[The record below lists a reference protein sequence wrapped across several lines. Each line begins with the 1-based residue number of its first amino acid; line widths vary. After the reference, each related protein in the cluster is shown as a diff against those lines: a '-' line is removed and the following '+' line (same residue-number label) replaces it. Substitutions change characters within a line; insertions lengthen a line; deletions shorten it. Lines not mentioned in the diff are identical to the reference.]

1 MIDFDTARQTLGA
14 ARERLA
20 VQRAELYRTQ
30 QRTAAL
36 AARLARSRRV
46 STPDGA
52 AASQRLAQQLDA
64 LKRDEAR
71 QRKVS
76 RDLAA
81 AVADAEGAFAA
92 ASTMQAGIARCS
104 GGTPILLLPVRLETR
119 FHESELWVRIY
130 PDDCAVDSFEPDLSE
145 DDIASAQQFWIAV
158 WAAGGVEGER
168 RAAWRD
174 LVRARGTGRAAWIIK
189 QYKPQGAEPVRTD
202 FAPLLLVIATTQ
214 LPSAT
219 EQAALAAYWKAVWRA
234 NGARDAIEQAAF
246 DLTQTLLLNAA
257 DAATLTARFTPA
269 NLSVRPAPPTQRAA
283 ADVDVVWLA
292 LPAGTDP
299 KSAAWTAPAQVTVLP
314 DRFVILGYQGEQL
327 VFEAEGAP
335 IPSPLVVG
343 PDPSAAP
350 EDQLQHA
357 ADGSLVIP
365 EEMRWMT
372 DFDRAVQV
380 GMGMKISLDPTRVDA
395 SRPISRV
402 IAIGLKLSEDADGGR
417 ERLEQLLTAHRYGSG
432 GFSLAPQGTPTN
444 NTEGVRAAGARGD
457 ADADASYDVLFTS
470 GKRLEHTPEW
480 DSRQDGQWLADALGI
495 DPDVFQHV
503 PHASDRDFAE
513 ARAMNRVLWP
523 ATLGYS
529 METMLHPVFGADT
542 VDTTRWFYT
551 HFVAG
556 RGFLPSIR
564 VGSQPYGVLP
574 ALNLQQWKLGNDS
587 NLAVGGLRAPAAF
600 AGYVQRLF
608 AVLTNARSD
617 WTALVGAVNT
627 VEKPGDAHQILLDIL
642 GLHPASV
649 EWHQRYGESFAYLFN
664 RLKFDGL
671 GARLVESVNSRG
683 LQEPAMQLLR
693 RLGYQGAVTP
703 DGLQRF
709 FFSHAQSLNGPV
721 IDDRPLSESDPV
733 RAYAAGNRNYLAWAA
748 DAVRESLEDLRQE
761 RGFINDIPPNALLY
775 VVLRHALLLGY
786 WDSAL
791 RLHVARGVVDSGSAQ
806 MARAEP
812 SAIHVA
818 PERAAGSESRYAY
831 LYARDARVSG
841 NASITVGEHIRDIL
855 GQDHSAEHLAD
866 QLAALDMIKDLPTAR
881 LERCFAEHIDT
892 ASYRLDA
899 WLMGLVHLNLASMRY
914 ADRLIPSGAP
924 SAEVETR
931 RGLYLGSYGY
941 VENLQRRAPLES
953 VALSGDLAAIFDDE
967 TNPLRRDPTS
977 GGYVMA
983 PSASQATT
991 AAILRAGYIANASPQ
1006 APDALAV
1013 DLSSARVRQALG
1025 LIQAIRNGQPLGAV
1039 LGYRFQRG
1047 LHEDH
1052 APLELDVF
1060 IHAMRSVFP
1069 LVANNIASTQ
1079 DASAPIETI
1088 EANNVIDGLKLIER
1102 VRQLAN
1108 RQYPFG
1114 LALPAAS
1121 PAESAAID
1129 AEVDR
1134 LLESHDALADLALA
1148 EGVHQAVLGNYGAVG
1163 AALDAYAKGSF
1174 PPEPEFV
1181 RTRRGGVTLT
1191 HRMGVHFDAGAVSP
1205 VPVASSPRAHA
1216 LTPVNQWL
1224 AAVLPDPTLVGC
1236 RVEWRDPVSGTAEEE
1251 IVTQQDLAL
1260 QPIDLLYVVTLDG
1273 AATMDELDDRIIRH
1287 VLNKRAPRSDA
1298 AFSVRH
1304 TVRLAPPLKTFF
1316 ELAPL
1321 LRHLRT
1327 LLLAAR
1333 PLVPTDIALTG
1344 EAEEAEDAAQ
1354 SIARTRASR
1363 PVDELAVLGASL
1375 ATFAATAVPIDT
1387 ALDQAVSLFERA
1399 ARFGLQQ
1406 VGWGFLY
1413 AWRQRVFAGLVAK
1426 MQDVIARWH
1435 KRLGDFDVAA
1445 AAYDGS
1451 SAALTEQQRFDA
1463 LARMDLLVAAL
1474 PVSPRPATPDDY
1486 DDLLRGS
1493 ANPQARRRL
1502 FADKLT
1508 ALEALLANDTS
1519 SLAALL
1525 QAIQSQLPLTAFD
1538 LANVSV
1544 DDAANEVAVCQADL
1558 QVRLEKLEA
1567 DVDQRVANAGDA
1579 LAAHDQAASSRARIE
1594 SLQAAATAVF
1604 GAAVKLIP
1612 QFTLT
1617 PDHAAEIA
1625 NAYAQGSSGALFQ
1638 YLHDTKQSDFPVED
1652 WLHGVARVREKMY
1665 AWEQM
1670 GLFAPILGGTEPALT
1685 PLQLPHRAGEG
1696 WLGLQFDPRQSL
1708 SGDRLLYTAHFA
1720 VPPGSAAMCGLLLD
1734 EWTEVLPARDE
1745 TVGMSFHYD
1754 RPGSEPPQAWL
1765 LATPTNTR
1773 APWRWSDLVGAVSET
1788 FALAKLR
1795 AVEPTQ
1801 IDSTPY
1807 ASFLPA
1813 TATASAL
1820 RGISIAANF
1829 ANVNNVNAFVQGGG
1843 GG

>member
-1 MIDFDTARQTLGA
+1 MTDFDAARRTLRA
-14 ARERLA
+14 ARERVA
-20 VQRAELYRTQ
+20 AQRAELYRTQ
-30 QRTAAL
+30 QRAAVL
-36 AARLARSRRV
+36 AAQLGRSLRV
-46 STPDGA
+46 SAPDGA

-64 LKRDEAR
+64 LKREEVR
-71 QRKVS
+71 QREAS
-76 RDLAA
+76 RALAT

-92 ASTMQAGIARCS
+92 VSTTQTGIERWS

-119 FHESELWVRIY
+119 FRESELWVRIY
-130 PDDCAVDSFEPDLSE
+130 PDDCAVDSFEPGLSE
-145 DDIASAQQFWIAV
+145 DDITSAQQFWIAV
-158 WAAGGVEGER
+158 WAAGGGEGER

-174 LVRARGTGRAAWIIK
+174 LVRERGAGRAAWIIK
-189 QYKPQGAEPVRTD
+189 QYKPQGAEPVRAD
-202 FAPLLLVIATTQ
+202 PARLLLVIATTQ
-214 LPSAT
+214 LPSVT

-234 NGARDAIEQAAF
+234 DSARDAIEQAAV
-246 DLTQTLLLNAA
+246 DLTQTLHLTAT
-257 DAATLTARFTPA
+257 DAAALAARFTPA
-269 NLSVRPAPPTQRAA
+269 NLSVRPARSAPRST
-283 ADVDVVWLA
+283 ADVDVAWLA
-292 LPAGTDP
+292 LPAATNS
-299 KSAAWTAPAQVTVLP
+299 KSASWTAPAQVTVLP
-314 DRFVILGYQGEQL
+314 DRFVVLGYQGEQL

-335 IPSPLVVG
+335 IPSPLIVG

-357 ADGSLVIP
+357 ADGSLVVP
-365 EEMRWMT
+365 EDMRWMT

-380 GMGMKISLDPTRVDA
+380 GMGIKIPLDPTRVEA

-417 ERLEQLLTAHRYGSG
+417 KHLEQLLMAHRYGG
-432 GFSLAPQGTPTN
+432 GFSLVPQGTPTN
-444 NTEGVRAAGARGD
+444 NTEGAPAAGDRGD
-457 ADADASYDVLFTS
+457 ATADATYDILFTS
-470 GKRLEHTPEW
+470 AKRLESTPEW
-480 DSRQDGQWLADALGI
+480 ENRQDGQWLADALGI
-495 DPDVFQHV
+495 DPDVFQDV
-503 PHASDRDFAE
+503 PHASDHDFAE

-523 ATLGYS
+523 ATLGYT
-529 METMLHPVFGADT
+529 METMLRPVFGAET
-542 VDTTRWFYT
+542 VDITRWFYT

-564 VGSQPYGVLP
+564 VGQQPYGVLP
-574 ALNLQQWKLGNDS
+574 ALNLPQWQPRNAS
-587 NLAVGGLRAPAAF
+587 NLAVGGLPAPPAF
-600 AGYVQRLF
+600 AGYLQRLF
-608 AVLTNARSD
+608 AVLASARSD
-617 WTALVGAVNT
+617 WTALAGAVAT
-627 VEKPGDAHQILLDIL
+627 VEKPGDGHQILLDIL
-642 GLHPASV
+642 GLHPSSV
-649 EWHQRYGESFAYLFN
+649 EFHQRYAESFAYLFN
-664 RLKFDGL
+664 RLKYDGL
-671 GARLVESVNSRG
+671 GARLIESFNSRG

-693 RLGYQGAVTP
+693 RHGYQGAVTP

-709 FFSHAQSLNGPV
+709 FFSRAQSLNGPV

-733 RAYAAGNRNYLAWAA
+733 RPYAAGNRNYLAWAA
-748 DAVRESLEDLRQE
+748 QAVRESLEDLRQE
-761 RGFINDIPPNALLY
+761 RGFINDVAPNALLY

-791 RLHVARGVVDSGSAQ
+791 RLHVASGVVDAASAQ

-831 LYARDARVSG
+831 LYSRDARVSG
-841 NASITVGEHIRDIL
+841 NASITVGEHVREIL
-855 GQDHSAEHLAD
+855 GQDHAAEHLAD

-881 LERCFAEHIDT
+881 LERCFAEHVDT
-892 ASYRLDA
+892 ASHRLDS
-899 WLMGLVHLNLASMRY
+899 WLLGLVHLNLASMRY
-914 ADRLIPSGAP
+914 VDRLNPNGAP
-924 SAEVETR
+924 SGEVETR
-931 RGLYLGSYGY
+931 RGIYLGSYGY
-941 VENLQRRAPLES
+941 VENLQRRAPLER
-953 VALSGDLAAIFDDE
+953 VALSGDLAAIFDDD

-1006 APDALAV
+1006 APHALAV
-1013 DLSSARVRQALG
+1013 DLSSARVRLALG
-1025 LIQAIRNGQPLGAV
+1025 LIQAVRNGQPLGAV

-1052 APLELDVF
+1052 APLELDTF
-1060 IHAMRSVFP
+1060 IHAIRSFFP

-1102 VRQLAN
+1102 VRQPAN

-1114 LALPAAS
+1114 LALPGAS
-1121 PAESAAID
+1121 TAESAAID

-1163 AALDAYAKGSF
+1163 AALDAYAKGTF
-1174 PPEPEFV
+1174 PPEPEIV

-1191 HRMGVHFDAGAVSP
+1191 HRIGVHFDAGAVSP
-1205 VPVASSPRAHA
+1205 IPVASSPRAHA
-1216 LTPVNQWL
+1216 LAPVNQWL
-1224 AAVLPDPTLVGC
+1224 AAVLPDPTQVGC
-1236 RVEWRDPVSGTAEEE
+1236 RVEWRDPVSGTAQEE

-1260 QPIDLLYVVTLDG
+1260 EPIDLLYVVTLDG

-1298 AFSVRH
+1298 VLSVRH
-1304 TVRLAPPLKTFF
+1304 TTRLAPPLKTFF

-1333 PLVPTDIALTG
+1333 PLVPTDIALPG
-1344 EAEEAEDAAQ
+1344 EAEEAQDAAQ
-1354 SIARTRASR
+1354 TIARAFASQ
-1363 PVDELAVLGASL
+1363 PVDELAALRAAL
-1375 ATFAATAVPIDT
+1375 ATFAATAVPIDA

-1435 KRLGDFDVAA
+1435 ERLGDFDVAA
-1445 AAYDGS
+1445 AAYDAS
-1451 SAALTEQQRFDA
+1451 SAALTEQQRFDS

-1474 PVSPRPATPDDY
+1474 PISPRPATPDDY
-1486 DDLLRGS
+1486 DDHLRGS

-1502 FADKLT
+1502 FADKLG
-1508 ALEALLANDTS
+1508 ALEALLENDTA
-1519 SLAALL
+1519 SLATLL
-1525 QAIQSQLPLTAFD
+1525 QAIQSELPLAAFD

-1544 DDAANEVAVCQADL
+1544 DDAANEVAVCQTDL
-1558 QVRLEKLEA
+1558 QARIKKLKA
-1567 DVDQRVANAGDA
+1567 DVDQRVANAEDA
-1579 LAAHDQAASSRARIE
+1579 LVAHDQAVSSRARIE
-1594 SLQAAATAVF
+1594 SLQAAASAVF
-1604 GAAVKLIP
+1604 GAVLQLIP
-1612 QFTLT
+1612 QFTLA
-1617 PDHAAEIA
+1617 PQHAAEIA
-1625 NAYAQGSSGALFQ
+1625 NAYAQGASGALLQ

-1670 GLFAPILGGTEPALT
+1670 DLLAPVLGAAEPALT
-1685 PLQLPHRAGEG
+1685 PLQLPHRAGES
-1696 WLGLQFDPRQSL
+1696 WLGLQFDPQQSL

-1720 VPPGSAAMCGLLLD
+1720 VPPGTAAMCGLLLD
-1734 EWTEVLPARDE
+1734 EWTEVLPARHE

-1754 RPGSEPPQAWL
+1754 RPGSEAPQAWL

-1773 APWRWSDLVGAVSET
+1773 APWSWSDLVGAVAET

-1801 IDSTPY
+1801 VDATAY

-1813 TATASAL
+1813 TASASAL

-1829 ANVNNVNAFVQGGG
+1829 ATVNNVNAFVQEDGGG
-1843 GG
+1843 